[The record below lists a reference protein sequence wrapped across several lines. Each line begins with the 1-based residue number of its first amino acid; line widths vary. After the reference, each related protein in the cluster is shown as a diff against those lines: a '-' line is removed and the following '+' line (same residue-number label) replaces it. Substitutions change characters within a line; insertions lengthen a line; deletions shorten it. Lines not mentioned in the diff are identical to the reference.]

1 MHEKLLSLDMQLV
14 QVENLPAQPARFCQA
29 RWPGCGDCTP
39 RTGRAE
45 EIQPLRRN
53 LSLHLPSYRRCKV
66 RAAWCSDWITCAY
79 PNFNPSSTSQQ
90 LFCLW
95 VSLGFSAQEGNILP
109 AGRFIAA
116 SAECLYFQ
124 LRLTRATSE
133 ALFGEKKKSF
143 PCRLSPDG
151 GPACLLCHS
160 CSRNLSLPFSSCYSG
175 LVFRRLVSVVGLKLE
190 RVLAEFGVV
199 FCGFIWPG

>member
-14 QVENLPAQPARFCQA
+14 QVENLPAQPSRFCQA

-39 RTGRAE
+39 WTGWAE

-53 LSLHLPSYRRCKV
+53 LSLHLTSYRRCKI
-66 RAAWCSDWITCAY
+66 RAAWCNDWITCAY

-95 VSLGFSAQEGNILP
+95 VSLGFSTQEGNILP
-109 AGRFIAA
+109 ADQFIAA

-133 ALFGEKKKSF
+133 ALFGKKNLFLAGYLLMEDMHASSAIPAAEICPF
-143 PCRLSPDG
+143 LSALVTLVLFSGDWFRL
-151 GPACLLCHS
+151 
-160 CSRNLSLPFSSCYSG
+160 
-175 LVFRRLVSVVGLKLE
+175 LV
-190 RVLAEFGVV
+190 
-199 FCGFIWPG
+199 WN